1 MRIVM
6 TFPQRLGVP
15 GGGPIGCQ
23 RIAAGLRQL
32 GADVELLVVERGEEV
47 LPSSNLAIPLRTVRP
62 SRLHYLL
69 DGLGIVRTLKNR
81 PRGSVDWILGWGT
94 EAAWTPEVARRLG
107 ARFGLIL
114 AMPSYRAWLER
125 RTRLKPLKRM
135 VDRYFRVR
143 PARRANLVFALSDF
157 TAREASELLGVAADR
172 VVVAQW
178 GVDPGFFRV
187 ERRETATPRVLF
199 YGSLAPNKGVF
210 DALIA
215 CGRLLTGGR
224 VDFEVRVAGWGD
236 WEAVRR
242 AAAAS
247 GVADQLVCLGTLD
260 RSGLWAELAEAW
272 VALLPSHTESF
283 GLAIAEAQAAG
294 VPVVSYRAG
303 AVPEVVED
311 GVTGL
316 LCPLGDTEALAQALG
331 RLLGDPVLRASMG
344 EAARDRARRFTWEAT
359 ATRMLEAMDRYRCT

>member
-6 TFPQRLGVP
+6 TYPQRLGTR
-15 GGGPIGCQ
+15 GGGSISCQ
-23 RIAAGLRQL
+23 RIAAGLAQL
-32 GADVELLVVERGEEV
+32 GADVELLVVERGEEA
-47 LPSSNLAIPLRTVRP
+47 LRPSDLTVPVRTVRP
-62 SRLHYLL
+62 SRIHYLL
-69 DGLGIVRTLKNR
+69 DGLGIARALGTR
-81 PRGSVDWILGWGT
+81 PRGSVDWILGWSTGG
-94 EAAWTPEVARRLG
+94 AWVPEVARRLG
-107 ARFGLIL
+107 AGFGVIL
-114 AMPSYRAWLER
+114 SMPSYRAWLER

-135 VDRYFRVR
+135 TDWYFRIR
-143 PARRANLVFALSDF
+143 PARSADLVFAPSGF
-157 TAREASELLGVAADR
+157 TAREASEVLGVAPER
-172 VVVAQW
+172 VVVVRR
-178 GVDPGFFRV
+178 GIDPGFFGV
-187 ERRETATPRVLF
+187 ARRETPTPRVLF

-210 DALIA
+210 DALAA
-215 CGRLLTGGR
+215 CGRLLRETGAE
-224 VDFEVRVAGWGD
+224 FEVRVAGWGD

-344 EAARDRARRFTWEAT
+344 EAARDCARRFTWEAT